1 VLRVTEQKEWRLRES
16 DIKTFTTKDSGPG
29 GQHRNKV
36 ESCVVMRHL
45 PTGIEAKAATKSQFF
60 NKQLA
65 RAMLESRV
73 KDLEL
78 NKIKASVSAD
88 RKNQVGS
95 GMRGDKVRTYRQQDD
110 IVTDHRSGDKCR
122 LRDVMNGV
130 LPA

>member
-1 VLRVTEQKEWRLRES
+1 
-16 DIKTFTTKDSGPG
+16 
-29 GQHRNKV
+29 
-36 ESCVVMRHL
+36 MRHL